1 MHQRGTARCEQHIS
15 GDVAIAE
22 DLEPPV
28 ADPRRSDQKP
38 WAGRFAKRG
47 KIDVSL
53 ELLAQRI
60 EIQRVELAAS
70 QVGPNATELPAG
82 EKPPISISERNE
94 TSFVIRFQNCVS
106 FRRAPSRPPLT
117 SPQATSAALTAP
129 TLAPLIAPISQ
140 PGSSRRRSSTPQANA
155 PKEPPP
161 CKASE
166 SLRGG
171 QGRGGTRFAFAA
183 SAVISALGACTGTA
197 SAAGAGR
204 GVRSATGCDSSADSW
219 IRLPLELK
227 NRASAKS
234 SDGRRLG
241 AVFCGLSVFSDTVS
255 GALTATGASAG
266 AGVSLVVDQISAAES
281 SKLAAL
287 RSGAAADSAA
297 PASSNPSFAPDESLS
312 LIRGNPDPTRTT
324 PLATMAGASPL
335 RQSLL
340 GVANRICVVL
350 ALSRLG
356 GCSVLLTFARS
367 VPRCPPAAA

>member
-1 MHQRGTARCEQHIS
+1 MCLLSCSRS
-15 GDVAIAE
+15 GS
-22 DLEPPV
+22 
-28 ADPRRSDQKP
+28 RSNGSNLPLRK
-38 WAGRFAKRG
+38 
-47 KIDVSL
+47 
-53 ELLAQRI
+53 
-60 EIQRVELAAS
+60 
-70 QVGPNATELPAG
+70 VGPNATELPAG

-204 GVRSATGCDSSADSW
+204 GVRSVTGCDSRTGSW

-241 AVFCGLSVFSDTVS
+241 AVFCGLAVFSEIS
-255 GALTATGASAG
+255 AGALTATDASAG
-266 AGVSLVVDQISAAES
+266 AGVSSGADQISAAES

-287 RSGAAADSAA
+287 RSGVAAGSAA
-297 PASSNPSFAPDESLS
+297 PARSNPSFAPDESLS
-312 LIRGNPDPTRTT
+312 LIRGNPDPREL
-324 PLATMAGASPL
+324 P
-335 RQSLL
+335 R
-340 GVANRICVVL
+340 
-350 ALSRLG
+350 SRPWQARHR
-356 GCSVLLTFARS
+356 FARVS
-367 VPRCPPAAA
+367 AELRTGFVLCWCSLGSSAALLRLTSARSAPRCPPAAV